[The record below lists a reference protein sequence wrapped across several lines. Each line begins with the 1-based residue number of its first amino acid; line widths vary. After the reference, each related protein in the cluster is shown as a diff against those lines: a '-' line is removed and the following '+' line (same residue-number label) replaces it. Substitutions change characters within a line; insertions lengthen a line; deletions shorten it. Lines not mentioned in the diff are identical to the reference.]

1 MVSFYNF
8 ISHQPD
14 RESFQHNSVGT
25 PKVQGAR
32 FAKAVLRNSQAKG
45 STRWHS
51 LESRS
56 TPTNWLCFA
65 PTGHHLSGPGQG
77 YARQQCLAFL
87 VFDHHPPTGPDMST
101 LKRTALYD
109 WHVEHGGRMVDFA
122 GWELPVFY
130 ETGAIEEHHATR
142 TSVGLFDI
150 DHMGQLDVVGP
161 DAVAY
166 VDHLVSSDMTTIP
179 LGGAKYGLLC
189 HDDGT
194 VIDDVIVYA
203 LAPDHMMIVV
213 NAANRDVDLA
223 WVEVHAEG
231 RDVTITD
238 RSDALEMIAI
248 QGPNAVQLVDAV
260 TDSHVASV
268 ERFSSTTIELFG
280 TLALLG
286 RTGYTGEDGVELYI
300 EGGVVDVWTGLLA
313 RATELGIDAAAIGLG
328 ARDSLRFEP
337 GYPLYGHELSR
348 EINPFEAR
356 LSWAVDLTDE
366 AGADKD
372 FIGSDALRDIK
383 AAGITRRLE
392 TLTMI
397 DKGVPR
403 EGSVVVDADG
413 NELGPVVSGMFAPT
427 ADVFACNAFLPREF
441 GEVGTELAI
450 DIRGRQK
457 KAAVAKRPLY
467 RL

>member
-1 MVSFYNF
+1 
-8 ISHQPD
+8 
-14 RESFQHNSVGT
+14 
-25 PKVQGAR
+25 
-32 FAKAVLRNSQAKG
+32 
-45 STRWHS
+45 
-51 LESRS
+51 
-56 TPTNWLCFA
+56 
-65 PTGHHLSGPGQG
+65 
-77 YARQQCLAFL
+77 
-87 VFDHHPPTGPDMST
+87 MST

-142 TSVGLFDI
+142 NSVGLFDI
-150 DHMGQLDVVGP
+150 DHMGQIDVTGP
-161 DAVAY
+161 GAVAF
-166 VDHLVSSDMTTIP
+166 VDHMVTSDMTSLEIAS
-179 LGGAKYGLLC
+179 AKYGLLC

-194 VIDDVIVYA
+194 VIDDVIVYRLGA
-203 LAPDHMMIVV
+203 DHLMVVV

-223 WVEVHAEG
+223 WINDHSAG
-231 RDVTITD
+231 HDVTVTD
-238 RSDALEMIAI
+238 RSNELEMIAV
-248 QGPNAVQLVDAV
+248 QGPNAVALVDAV
-260 TDSHVASV
+260 TNDDVAGI
-268 ERFSSTTIELFG
+268 ERFSSASIELFG
-280 TLALLG
+280 TTALVG

-300 EGGVVDVWTGLLA
+300 SGGVVDVWTGLLA
-313 RATELGIDAAAIGLG
+313 KAEELDSNVMAIGLG

-356 LSWAVDLTDE
+356 LSWAVDLID
-366 AGADKD
+366 ADGNAKD
-372 FIGSDALRDIK
+372 FVGADALRDIK

-403 EGSVVVDADG
+403 EGSTVVDPDG

-427 ADVFACNAFLPREF
+427 ADAFACNAFLPM
-441 GEVGTELAI
+441 GTGTVGSELAI

-457 KAAVAKRPLY
+457 LAVVTKRPLY